1 MVYMNQKNNI
11 STSWENNISKLSD
24 YMHTKDLHDFL
35 KWDVVKY
42 TMFVGNSPYV
52 AKELFFLIRH
62 NWKKWKSAIREVS
75 FGKPTPFIL
84 YPYSSGN
91 LIHHAYHL
99 AKYEDITHQEA
110 TDFDYIFEF
119 GGGYGSMARLFQ
131 NLGFEGKYIIYD
143 IPEFSL
149 LQTLY
154 LENIGFKV
162 SNNIEQRGISCI
174 SDINNIPVFNGKVL
188 FIGTWSLSEAP
199 VDLREE
205 ILHKVNANSYLLAYQ
220 SGFDGVNNEEYFNKI
235 KYEYNKLKWEEFKIK
250 HIPNNYYLFG
260 I

>member
-1 MVYMNQKNNI
+1 MNQKNNI

-24 YMHTKDLHDFL
+24 YIRTKDLHDFL

-52 AKELFFLIRH
+52 ARELFFLIRH

-131 NLGFEGKYIIYD
+131 NLGFEGEYIIYD

-162 SNNIEQRGISCI
+162 SNNIIEKGHISCI
-174 SDINNIPVFNGKVL
+174 SDIDKIPDFEGKVL

-199 VDLREE
+199 VKLRDE

-220 SGFDGVNNEEYFNKI
+220 SSFDGIDNKKYFNKI
-235 KYEYNKLKWEEFKIK
+235 KNKYNKLKWDEFEIK
-250 HIPNNYYLFG
+250 HMQNNYYLFG
-260 I
+260 R